1 MQLYK
6 TLKLLI
12 MEIFFLEEGGVGV
25 EIDKK
30 KINLDE
36 KRITSSSSNMH
47 RVSNIRAGL

>member
-25 EIDKK
+25 EIDRKK
-30 KINLDE
+30 KLISMKKE
-36 KRITSSSSNMH
+36 
-47 RVSNIRAGL
+47 